1 MLFNL
6 LKRLPEPSELSG
18 NLSKLL
24 INAPKYALKPVNLVP
39 EKVQQTLLLSVL
51 SKVLTQAL
59 EDGELA
65 FLQNNWLHIDITDVP
80 FHFYLSVNEN
90 NGLIL
95 QKKLEQEVNVRF
107 AGDTQSML
115 QLMSRNID
123 PDTLFFQR
131 KLLVTG
137 DTELGLEIKNFLDD
151 MDLDNLP
158 SLLQT
163 ALQKYN
169 ELAITT

>member
-1 MLFNL
+1 MLQSL
-6 LKRLPEPSELSG
+6 IKRLPEPSQLP
-18 NLSKLL
+18 SKLSSL
-24 INAPKYALKPVNLVP
+24 LVSAPKYALKPMNLAP
-39 EKVQQTLLLSVL
+39 AQAQQALLTTAL

-59 EDGELA
+59 LDDELE
-65 FLQNNWLHIDITDVP
+65 FLQNNWLHVDITDVP
-80 FHFYLSVNEN
+80 FHFYLSVDDN
-90 NGLIL
+90 
-95 QKKLEQEVNVRF
+95 KKLVIKKQLEQEPNVCF

-151 MDLDNLP
+151 MDLEHLP
-158 SLLQT
+158 KIIQT

-169 ELAITT
+169 EVATSQ